1 MIYDLKS
8 VQFDTEEQLNNLL
21 TSKEITLTQEIKS
34 IPNQILNLRLA
45 IQDKCSHLR
54 DNNPFNEVV
63 GYQIRYEFETGITG
77 TWRFQHRYGIALK
90 KNIVSN
96 YGTNEILYIKEPF
109 IVDEKDVVHY
119 RFNSN
124 QQDIKHTNQRFMKQD
139 QARYFVQ
146 IKDVVIEKLENFY
159 LDNVNFIVD
168 ENKDS
173 SYALSFK
180 SEEEIRE
187 EPQKIK
193 QTLYSHKYI
202 VKYTCR
208 LIDNPFLATIVP
220 SQKTR
225 FFYRLKIP
233 EYSSSD
239 GKQWS
244 WADFEIGYI
253 EANSKKEARDLLEKE
268 FNAKMTMTSG
278 KVEDIGIKN
287 DYLLK
292 LYPPDEYWDEHWNSK
307 RSCEICGAEYTL
319 VEKNNRHERGASSC
333 CSTECTDIARDRN
346 NQLREEE
353 RIYKTMIENNGIH
366 NPCIYKITNKHTQ
379 MVYIGQTTQYAT
391 FRWYQ
396 HFASPRS
403 GSMFHEAICKSEISD
418 WLFEVIEIITHKEL
432 TANGIS
438 YQDKRTYINQREQYW
453 INHYDSIKH
462 GYNTAVANKDEH
474 SKKQYGGDLFDS
486 SREETCNE

>member
-1 MIYDLKS
+1 MIYDLKN
-8 VQFDTEEQLNNLL
+8 VQLDTEEQLNDLL
-21 TSKEITLTQEIKS
+21 LSKQIVLTQEIKN

-45 IQDKCSHLR
+45 LQDKCSHLR
-54 DNNPFNEVV
+54 ENNPFNEVL
-63 GYQIRYEFETGITG
+63 GYQIRYVFESGITG
-77 TWRFQHRYGIALK
+77 TWRFQSRYGIALK
-90 KNIVSN
+90 KNIISN

-109 IVDEKDVVHY
+109 IVDNNDIVHY
-119 RFNSN
+119 KFNSN
-124 QQDIKHTNQRFMKQD
+124 KDDIKYTNQRFMKQT

-146 IKDVVIEKLENFY
+146 VTDITIEKLENFY
-159 LDNVNFIVD
+159 MDNVNFQK
-168 ENKDS
+168 EKNKDS
-173 SYALSFK
+173 LLPLALK
-180 SEEEIRE
+180 SEEQVRE
-187 EPQKIK
+187 EPHKIK

-202 VKYTCR
+202 IKFVCK
-208 LIDNPFLATIVP
+208 LVDSPFLATIIP
-220 SQKTR
+220 SQKMR
-225 FFYRLKIP
+225 FFYRIKTP
-233 EYSSSD
+233 EYSNSD
-239 GKQWS
+239 KKQWS
-244 WADFEIGYI
+244 WEDFEIGYI
-253 EANSKKEARDLLEKE
+253 EAATKKEARDLLERE

-292 LYPPDEYWDEHWNSK
+292 LYPPDEYWDNHWGSS

-319 VEKNNRHERGASSC
+319 LEKKNRQERGSSC
-333 CSTECTDIARDRN
+333 YCSTECAAIARDRED
-346 NQLREEE
+346 QIREEE
-353 RIYKTMIENNGIH
+353 KIYNTMIENNGIH

-396 HFASPRS
+396 HFASPKS

-418 WLFEVIEIITHKEL
+418 WTFEVIEIITHKEL

-453 INHYDSIKH
+453 INHFDSIKN

-474 SKKQYGGDLFDS
+474 NKRKYNGDLF
-486 SREETCNE
+486 NE